1 MAESSQ
7 PVKDRFGYV
16 VAAVTTLVAVVSLYY
31 SYVQA
36 DVARKGLE
44 LAWGEKNAKVQRQIA
59 DLEKTLAGQPRAG
72 DLAEVL
78 ARFAEVQAVLADLQQ
93 DTAAAGPDK
102 ARAEWEKRL
111 ADLQEALA
119 KLRRDQEDKD
129 KEIASLR
136 NEIAGLK
143 ATQAWSQL
151 PALSQRTFDRSL
163 SGLDRYLNQQAG
175 PVPLLTPP
183 LGLAWNFPPAAPEP
197 EKPSLWASLWE
208 AVKKNPGTAV
218 FWGIVALGL
227 AVKIFGK

>member
-1 MAESSQ
+1 MADSSQ

-16 VAAVTTLVAVVSLYY
+16 VAAVTTMVAVVSLYY

-44 LAWGEKNAKVQRQIA
+44 LAWGEKNARVQRQIA

-93 DTAAAGPDK
+93 DTAAGRPDRG
-102 ARAEWEKRL
+102 RAEWERRL
-111 ADLQEALA
+111 ADLQEGLA
-119 KLRRDQEDKD
+119 ELRRDQEAKD
-129 KEIASLR
+129 REIAALR

-151 PALSQRTFDRSL
+151 PAPSQQDLDRSL
-163 SGLDRYLNQQAG
+163 SGLDRYLKGRPG
-175 PVPLLTPP
+175 PALLLTPLP
-183 LGLAWNFPPAAPEP
+183 GLAGHFPLAAPEP
-197 EKPSLWASLWE
+197 EKPSLLASLWE
-208 AVKKNPGTAV
+208 AVRKNPGTAV
-218 FWGIVALGL
+218 FWGVVALGL
-227 AVKIFGK
+227 AVKILGK